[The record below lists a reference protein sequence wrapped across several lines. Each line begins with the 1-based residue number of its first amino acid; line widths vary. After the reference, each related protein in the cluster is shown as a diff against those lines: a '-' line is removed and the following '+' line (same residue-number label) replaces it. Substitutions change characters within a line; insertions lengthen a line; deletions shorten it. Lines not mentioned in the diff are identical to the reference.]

1 MKQSIEIDN
10 TDTHLDSN
18 VYGTWS
24 IMSYEANK
32 EFTSLFQKE
41 VKRIKAELEDIA
53 NLWAGHYNFHFDSL
67 TQECLTVLNERC
79 AKVEND
85 ISCFRRRINTVLG
98 SQYEDHSCHSAKDYI
113 NSIQENEFEIEL
125 MKVIRKSFELSS
137 GIPQESSS
145 INQDYWNVLDGR
157 KRYLSLTV
165 KVEPWETLAC
175 SKVVAPER
183 PSVILK
189 VLSLSDSA
197 PRVSAGFDDVFC
209 IEPLVRELLVD
220 DDVQVGDHI
229 IVKTS
234 GWSGFGSELNN
245 PEYDGPAEP
254 DCPCSD
260 MGEVLEAK
268 YDFDLDYE
276 EEKQKAIWRINYLE
290 KHFTLKT
297 EDEIRQSGRSALQ
310 YIENPK
316 KNVKYSYTSND
327 MEEYVIYHEQAN
339 EYA

>member
-10 TDTHLDSN
+10 TDKHLDSN
-18 VYGTWS
+18 VFGTWS

-32 EFTSLFQKE
+32 EFTSLSQKE

-53 NLWAGHYNFHFDSL
+53 NLWAGHYNFRFDSL

-145 INQDYWNVLDGR
+145 INQDYWGVLDGR

-165 KVEPWETLAC
+165 KVEPWETLVC
-175 SKVVAPER
+175 QKVVTPER

-189 VLSLSDSA
+189 VLSLSNSGLS
-197 PRVSAGFDDVFC
+197 VSAGFDDVFYN
-209 IEPLVRELLVD
+209 EPIVRELLVD
-220 DDVQVGDHI
+220 EDVKVGDHI
-229 IVKTS
+229 IVKTI
-234 GWSGFGSELNN
+234 GWSGLGNELID
-245 PEYDGPAEP
+245 PEYDGLAED
-254 DCPCSD
+254 DCSCSD
-260 MGEVLEAK
+260 IDDVLAVK
-268 YDFDLDYE
+268 HDFELRCNNENQLDILAMNKLIKE
-276 EEKQKAIWRINYLE
+276 SGGIWL
-290 KHFTLKT
+290 
-297 EDEIRQSGRSALQ
+297 SGRTPYLHF
-310 YIENPK
+310 N
-316 KNVKYSYTSND
+316 
-327 MEEYVIYHEQAN
+327 YHEFLERLRPRSQPN
-339 EYA
+339 KEFHQYDNTNDS